1 MELNQITN
9 PTLPSS
15 AASAPSDPS
24 GVLGSDFEVFLQML
38 TAQAQYQDPLEPM
51 DNSEYAAQL
60 AQFSM
65 VEQQVMTN
73 DLMQQ
78 LMVSLGSNT
87 MSSAANWIGMEA
99 LIEGPAQYD
108 GTPVT
113 ISPNPPVTADR
124 VDLIVFNA
132 QGQEVQR
139 IQIPTGSDPISWT
152 GLNAS
157 GDPLPHGE
165 YTFQIESSAKGEVLV
180 NEPALSYSRVTEAR
194 IEQGEAL
201 LLLESG
207 YMIKANNVAGL
218 RDPRH
223 GADS

>member
-15 AASAPSDPS
+15 TPTALSDPS

-73 DLMQQ
+73 DLMEQ
-78 LMVSLGSNT
+78 LMTTLGANN

-99 LIEGPAQYD
+99 LVQGPVQYD

-113 ISPNPPVTADR
+113 ISPNPPITADQ
-124 VDLIVFNA
+124 VDLIVSNA
-132 QGQEVQR
+132 QGKEVQR
-139 IQIPTGSDPISWT
+139 IQIPTSSDPFSWT

-157 GDPLPHGE
+157 GNPLPNGE
-165 YTFQIESSAKGEVLV
+165 YTFEIESSAQGEVLIT
-180 NEPALSYSRVTEAR
+180 EPALSYARVTEAR
-194 IEQGEAL
+194 IEEGETL
-201 LLLESG
+201 LVLESG
-207 YMIKANNVAGL
+207 YMITANNVAGL
-218 RDPRH
+218 REP
-223 GADS
+223 G

>member
-15 AASAPSDPS
+15 TPTAPSDPS

-73 DLMQQ
+73 DLMEQ
-78 LMVSLGSNT
+78 LMTTLGANNMSN
-87 MSSAANWIGMEA
+87 AANWIGMEA
-99 LIEGPAQYD
+99 LVQGPVQYD

-113 ISPNPPVTADR
+113 ISPNPPITADQ
-124 VDLIVFNA
+124 VDLIVSNA
-132 QGQEVQR
+132 QGKEVQR
-139 IQIPTGSDPISWT
+139 IQIPTSSDPFSWT

-157 GDPLPHGE
+157 GNPLPNGE
-165 YTFQIESSAKGEVLV
+165 YTFEIESSAQGEVLIT
-180 NEPALSYSRVTEAR
+180 EPALSYSRVTEAR
-194 IEQGEAL
+194 IEEGETL
-201 LLLESG
+201 LVLESG
-207 YMIKANNVAGL
+207 YMITANNVAGL
-218 RDPRH
+218 REP
-223 GADS
+223 G

>member
-139 IQIPTGSDPISWT
+139 IQIPTDSDPISWT
-152 GLNAS
+152 IAISELS
-157 GDPLPHGE
+157 P
-165 YTFQIESSAKGEVLV
+165 SLV
-180 NEPALSYSRVTEAR
+180 CPSL
-194 IEQGEAL
+194 
-201 LLLESG
+201 
-207 YMIKANNVAGL
+207 MIL
-218 RDPRH
+218 Q
-223 GADS
+223 

>member
-15 AASAPSDPS
+15 TPTAPSNPS

-73 DLMQQ
+73 DLMEQ
-78 LMVSLGSNT
+78 LMTTLGANN

-99 LIEGPAQYD
+99 LVQGPVQYD

-113 ISPNPPVTADR
+113 ISPNPPITADQ
-124 VDLIVFNA
+124 VDLIVSNA
-132 QGQEVQR
+132 QGKEVQR
-139 IQIPTGSDPISWT
+139 IQIPTSSDPFSWT

-157 GDPLPHGE
+157 GNLLPNGE
-165 YTFQIESSAKGEVLV
+165 YTFEIESSAQGEVLV
-180 NEPALSYSRVTEAR
+180 TEPALSYSRVTEAR
-194 IEQGEAL
+194 IEEGETL
-201 LLLESG
+201 LVLESG
-207 YMIKANNVAGL
+207 YMITANKVAGL
-218 RDPRH
+218 REP
-223 GADS
+223 G